1 MTIHEI
7 RKKEKDAN
15 VSLRLQA
22 CFLRKKNYSLHEI
35 RDILDT

>member
-1 MTIHEI
+1 MTIHKI

-22 CFLRKKNYSLHEI
+22 CFLRKNYFLHEI